1 MIENKM
7 ILDELEY
14 IENDEYDNYLEYL
27 AEEEDRRY
35 EDEIFE
41 KLNGGNWNDKKTK
54 WNDKYR
60 K

>member
-1 MIENKM
+1 MSNVRKTK

-35 EDEIFE
+35 EDKIFE
-41 KLNGGNWNDKKTK
+41 ELNGGN
-54 WNDKYR
+54 
-60 K
+60 